1 MGLSG
6 EQYDRFNREYSPN
19 RDRRMA
25 EWRQKKDA
33 ERKEELGKQGAAE
46 AERTAKSE
54 ETPTIKK
61 ITTEPLSS
69 GDGTLLNA
77 INNSVPGT
85 PASKPQ
91 RRKKPSILHPTLFD
105 EVN

>member
-6 EQYDRFNREYSPN
+6 EQYDRFNREFSPN

-25 EWRQKKDA
+25 EWRQKKNA
-33 ERKEELGKQGAAE
+33 ERKAELEKKGEAE
-46 AERTAKSE
+46 AERTARAE
-54 ETPTIKK
+54 DTPTIKE
-61 ITTEPLSS
+61 IVTEPFSS

-77 INNSVPGT
+77 INNSIPGESAT
-85 PASKPQ
+85 KPQ

>member
-6 EQYDRFNREYSPN
+6 EQYDRFSRDYSPN

-25 EWRQKKDA
+25 EWRKKKDA
-33 ERKEELGKQGAAE
+33 ERKAELEKQGSAE

-61 ITTEPLSS
+61 IVTEPFSS

-85 PASKPQ
+85 PAPKPTG
-91 RRKKPSILHPTLFD
+91 RKKPSILHPTLFD